1 MLPLK
6 AAFDSAVGD
15 SGAELTG
22 SIGEPGPDGFVSRY
36 QMDGIELQ
44 TGGALI
50 AALERR
56 LERIESG
63 DVDWITAKVA
73 MGLLEG
79 MPLYGHMLVRGWQ
92 ARAAYPESLRRREIE
107 ANLGFFPIWTIDDH
121 LAARDAEL
129 FRRQMLLD
137 GAYRIVSVL
146 SALNRVYFST
156 FQFKRAGEHID
167 QLALKPERLA
177 ERLDLVANAPPAEG
191 AEELSRLVEETRAIV
206 KAEMTDLVTDVV
218 WQPPQDGR

>member
-1 MLPLK
+1 MR
-6 AAFDSAVGD
+6 D

-22 SIGEPGPDGFVSRY
+22 SIGQLRPDGFVSRY
-36 QMDGIELQ
+36 QMQGIEVQ

-79 MPLYGHMLVRGWQ
+79 TPLHGDALVRGWQ

-121 LAARDAEL
+121 LAARDSEL

-156 FQFKRAGEHID
+156 FQFKRAGEHFD
-167 QLALKPERLA
+167 QLALKPERLG
-177 ERLDLVANAPPAEG
+177 ERLDLVANAAPSA
-191 AEELSRLVEETRAIV
+191 AAKELSKLVEETRAIV
-206 KAEMTDLVTDVV
+206 KAEMPDIVTDVV